1 MTIMCMWSPFRL
13 TYQREA
19 IPEDTTCV
27 HLSQQKKLSLRVC
40 VCFRSHVRITVINID
55 KYWLCWKRTWE
66 IHVLYILVPCAT
78 CNLCLNI
85 TPRFSQ

>member
-27 HLSQQKKLSLRVC
+27 HLSQQKNFPYVC
-40 VCFRSHVRITVINID
+40 VC
-55 KYWLCWKRTWE
+55 
-66 IHVLYILVPCAT
+66 VLEVMFVL
-78 CNLCLNI
+78 L
-85 TPRFSQ
+85 